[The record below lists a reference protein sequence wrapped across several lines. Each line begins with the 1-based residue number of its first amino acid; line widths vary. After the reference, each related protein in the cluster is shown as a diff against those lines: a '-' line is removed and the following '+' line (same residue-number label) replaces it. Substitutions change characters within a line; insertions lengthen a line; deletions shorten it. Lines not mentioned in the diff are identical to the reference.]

1 MKVPPSTICWQSA
14 PFSSSEPSTQWMA
27 SGSVRATIFWIHFR
41 RCLLLESGRE
51 GSRTGIVA
59 LRDEFLGSDI
69 ADCSSLITRL
79 DMGGAP
85 NHPQYSD
92 RSFSQ
97 PQNAMRRGPFVFVQ
111 LVSPGPQGSVLDKF

>member
-14 PFSSSEPSTQWMA
+14 SFSSSEPSTQWMA

-51 GSRTGIVA
+51 GSRTGIGA

-69 ADCSSLITRL
+69 VDCSSLIIRL
-79 DMGGAP
+79 DIGGSPTLAV
-85 NHPQYSD
+85 YSD
-92 RSFSQ
+92 HSFSQ
-97 PQNAMRRGPFVFVQ
+97 PQT
-111 LVSPGPQGSVLDKF
+111 S